1 MKQAIK
7 NSSVNNLNCI
17 QSLHHDEIKYQG
29 EAIPILFTTDAH
41 GLKPKGEFS
50 SFMPYRLVMLSRR
63 SEFTLNTYRTAVSPT
78 LDLLCHEDFNVG
90 RSEAESNIEIFM
102 AQ

>member
-1 MKQAIK
+1 MFKINYAIAFNGISVKASSMYHICKEKQVK
-7 NSSVNNLNCI
+7 
-17 QSLHHDEIKYQG
+17 
-29 EAIPILFTTDAH
+29 
-41 GLKPKGEFS
+41 
-50 SFMPYRLVMLSRR
+50 LSYP
-63 SEFTLNTYRTAVSPT
+63 TLNTYRTAVSPT

>member
-1 MKQAIK
+1 MFIFKLLTEALTK
-7 NSSVNNLNCI
+7 AVFCTFRP
-17 QSLHHDEIKYQG
+17 KYLLLVLYFITVTVG
-29 EAIPILFTTDAH
+29 VFLFALSFELYIPI
-41 GLKPKGEFS
+41 
-50 SFMPYRLVMLSRR
+50 
-63 SEFTLNTYRTAVSPT
+63 LNTYRTAVSPT

>member
-1 MKQAIK
+1 MGFF
-7 NSSVNNLNCI
+7 NV
-17 QSLHHDEIKYQG
+17 SLMDI
-29 EAIPILFTTDAH
+29 
-41 GLKPKGEFS
+41 
-50 SFMPYRLVMLSRR
+50 
-63 SEFTLNTYRTAVSPT
+63 LNTYRTAVSPT